1 MPNEPSNEKLEQRA
15 KNVLLFQ
22 LSRSMKTRYQLANI
36 LKKREIPDEIAEAV
50 LDRFTEAQLIDDAAF
65 ARAFVNSRLAISGK
79 SKSVIARELKQKGVS
94 ADDAAAAAADA
105 AALARRPASSSQKML
120 HFCSSIAHQS
130 LLIRNAGTPPAIPAA
145 QSSDAAPAA
154 AAECVHDAPAARPRS
169 ARDQTRLRGRQTTTP
184 AFRQN

>member
-79 SKSVIARELKQKGVS
+79 SKSVIARELQQKGVS
-94 ADDAAAAAADA
+94 ADDAAAALDIIDPELENQTAYSVAKKRYQQLSS
-105 AALARRPASSSQKML
+105 LAPEVRKRRLMGFLMRRGFSSGLTSRIL
-120 HFCSSIAHQS
+120 RDLEQS
-130 LLIRNAGTPPAIPAA
+130 
-145 QSSDAAPAA
+145 
-154 AAECVHDAPAARPRS
+154 E
-169 ARDQTRLRGRQTTTP
+169 
-184 AFRQN
+184 

>member
-50 LDRFTEAQLIDDAAF
+50 LDRFTEAQLIDDGAF

-94 ADDAAAAAADA
+94 AEDAAAALDIIDPELENQTAYSVAKKRYQQLSS
-105 AALARRPASSSQKML
+105 LAPEVRKRRLMGFLMRRGFSSGLTSRIL
-120 HFCSSIAHQS
+120 RDLEQS
-130 LLIRNAGTPPAIPAA
+130 
-145 QSSDAAPAA
+145 
-154 AAECVHDAPAARPRS
+154 E
-169 ARDQTRLRGRQTTTP
+169 
-184 AFRQN
+184 